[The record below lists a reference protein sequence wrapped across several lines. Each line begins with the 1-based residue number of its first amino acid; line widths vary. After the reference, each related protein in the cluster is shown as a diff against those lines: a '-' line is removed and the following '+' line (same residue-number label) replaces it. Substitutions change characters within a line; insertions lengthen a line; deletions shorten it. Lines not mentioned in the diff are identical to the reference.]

1 MATYRL
7 SADTTKFV
15 SEMKKASD
23 ALKTSEKQYEAA
35 KAKADLLGSAEERLS
50 QKKQKAADLQAKQN
64 KVIEDY
70 RKVIGQIKDQIKI
83 WEDQEADLKTKLDQV
98 TKAEGD
104 NSKAAKDLIKEI
116 NNIRTGINNANTV
129 LDKQERS
136 LADVEKKY
144 YSTVGEVNKFNK
156 ALVDLKNK
164 QEDTVEITE
173 DASDALEEEAEALR
187 KQQEEAEKARKEQ
200 EEFNENTE
208 EFVGSTLSLQNAL
221 STAADLLRDF
231 GEVIDG
237 ITNKFE
243 DLIKNGINATVDAL
257 VDLGKY
263 SLTTGISF
271 EKQMSK
277 VAAVMGISKNS
288 DDYSALLDAA
298 KLYGETTQ
306 FTATQ
311 AAEALTYLA
320 QAGKKRNE
328 AIEYLPN
335 VLNLATAGDLDL
347 GQAASYLVDAE
358 SALGDDV
365 ANNISGFVD
374 KMAKAATETNTSVSL
389 MFEAVLGLG
398 TVGRAL
404 DMNELIATLAKLG
417 DYYLK
422 GSEGGTKL
430 RNIISRL
437 QSPTKDAAKA
447 LDTLG
452 VKVYD
457 AEDNMKSL
465 GQIFT
470 EINMAMDKFGYTQK
484 QRNNVFNNIF
494 NVRDKAA
501 AEALGIEF
509 EDLAKYAMEFAEG
522 IEQINFEDID
532 NYEGSLAE
540 LVNTLKDC
548 DGAAEK
554 MAATMRDNLWGSL
567 KDLSSAAEGFGLAIY
582 DVMLPGVRDAVDN
595 VVTYIRELVD
605 GINYDFNIL
614 DWDQHKDKS
623 IFKEGTRLKIYFNE
637 IGKAIS
643 DFTAKIP
650 KILEKHT
657 PKIVN
662 VIKRISDIIVK
673 IFDYLPIL
681 IDSVLPKLLTHIDN
695 LLSKVP
701 GFIDVVLPKFIDI
714 LSWIIDNAP
723 FLITL
728 LYGLQ
733 GFSAVGA
740 GALDIGG
747 IVAGLSVAAK
757 AAGTTL
763 GAAFTAVAPF
773 LGALAAVAGVLSAII
788 GLLGTAYATSENFRN
803 YVALLFED
811 FMEDSKKNFEIWKGD
826 IVRLFQALGFEVEDF
841 GEVVEIVLN
850 FVEKAATLMAF
861 YISQLISF
869 TTTKSQIIR
878 EVVIGLIDVIKN
890 LALGLYYALT
900 GDMDKAET
908 YFKNM
913 VSSVGKT
920 VVNMWN
926 DARNGAA
933 DFAVDFAD
941 FLVAMQN
948 TASNNPI
955 TFKITSEVDT
965 QKFSNDL
972 NLVKSYGLPDFD
984 PNKYNSINL
993 LTNGGKGWGSGSSS
1007 TDYVNEIMN
1016 GINNATANITNTN
1029 TNKVTSNTT
1038 NNNNNQ
1044 NIVIMAT
1051 EPIDENTAFKYA
1063 RDLRSAQLTAI

>member
-35 KAKADLLGSAEERLS
+35 KAKADLLGSAEESLS

-70 RKVIGQIKDQIKI
+70 KKVIGQIKDQIKV
-83 WEDQEADLKTKLDQV
+83 WEDQENDLKAKLDQV
-98 TKAEGD
+98 TKAEGE
-104 NSKAAKDLIKEI
+104 NSKAAQNLIKEI
-116 NNIRTGINNANTV
+116 SNIRTGIDNANTV
-129 LDKQERS
+129 LNKQERS

-144 YSTVGEVNKFNK
+144 YSTVTEMNKYGK
-156 ALVDLKNK
+156 ELTDLKNK
-164 QEDTVEITE
+164 QEQTAETTE
-173 DASDALEEEAEALR
+173 DVADALDDEAEALR
-187 KQQEEAEKARKEQ
+187 RQREEAEKAKKEQ

-257 VDLGKY
+257 VGLGEY

-277 VAAVMGISKNS
+277 VAATMGISKNS
-288 DDYSALLDAA
+288 VLYDKLDEAA
-298 KLYGETTQ
+298 KYYGKTTQ
-306 FTATQ
+306 FTATEV
-311 AAEALTYLA
+311 AEALTYLA
-320 QAGKKRNE
+320 QAGKKE
-328 AIEYLPN
+328 QSIDYLPN
-335 VLNLATAGDLDL
+335 VLNLATAGDLGL
-347 GQAASYLVDAE
+347 GQATSYLVDAE
-358 SALGDDV
+358 SALGDMVATDV
-365 ANNISGFVD
+365 SGFID

-398 TVGRAL
+398 TVGRDL
-404 DMNELIATLAKLG
+404 DLDELIATLAKLG

-430 RNIISRL
+430 RNVMLSL
-437 QSPTKDAAKA
+437 QNPTKDAAAVLNDLKISI
-447 LDTLG
+447 
-452 VKVYD
+452 YD
-457 AEDNMKSL
+457 AEGNMR
-465 GQIFT
+465 GIGEIFT
-470 EINMAMDKFGYTQK
+470 QLNQQMDKRNYTQK
-484 QRNNVFNNIF
+484 QKNNVFNTLF
-494 NVRDKAA
+494 NKRDIASAK
-501 AEALGIEF
+501 ALGIEM
-509 EDLAKYAMEFAEG
+509 EGLAEYAMELANG
-522 IEQINFEDID
+522 VDQIDVSKID
-532 NYEGSLAE
+532 GYEGSLAE

-554 MAATMRDNLWGSL
+554 MADTVRDNLWGSL

-582 DVMLPGVRDAVDN
+582 DVMLPGVKDAVDN

-605 GINYDFNIL
+605 GIDYDFNIM
-614 DWDQHKDKS
+614 DWSQHEDKS

-695 LLSKVP
+695 FLSKVP
-701 GFIDVVLPKFIDI
+701 DFIDVVLPKFIDI